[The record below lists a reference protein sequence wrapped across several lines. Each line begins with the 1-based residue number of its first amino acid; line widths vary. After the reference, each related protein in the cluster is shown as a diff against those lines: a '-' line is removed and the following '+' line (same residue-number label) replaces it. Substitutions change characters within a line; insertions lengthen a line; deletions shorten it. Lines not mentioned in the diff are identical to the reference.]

1 VRRRC
6 QAQLEDQMKVA
17 VFSTKSY
24 DREFLTGR
32 NAGAHD
38 LEFFDVR
45 LSAETALLA
54 QGADAVCAFVNDDL
68 GRGVIELLGAAG
80 VRLIALRS
88 AGFNHIDLDAA
99 AAAGLAVAR
108 VPAYSPHAVAEHTMA
123 LILTL
128 NRKTHRAYNRVRE
141 GNFALDGL
149 LGFDL
154 HGKTVG
160 VVGTGLIGTVL
171 VRILGGF
178 GCQVVAHDPVRSSDC
193 EALGVR
199 YLPIDELLAISDI
212 VSLQCPLT
220 PQTFHL
226 IDDASIA
233 RMKPGAML
241 INTSRGAVVDT
252 PAVIRGLKSGHLGS
266 LGLDVY
272 EEEGDLFFEDLSTSF
287 IPDDVFARLLTFPN
301 VLITG
306 HQGFFTKEALTAI
319 ADVTI
324 ANISAFE
331 QHGVPLH
338 PVPAQALVR

>member
-1 VRRRC
+1 
-6 QAQLEDQMKVA
+6 MKVA
-17 VFSTKSY
+17 VFSTKPY
-24 DREFLTGR
+24 DREFLTRR
-32 NAGAHD
+32 NDGKHE

-45 LSAETALLA
+45 LSTETARLA
-54 QGADAVCAFVNDDL
+54 QGAEVVCAFVNDDL
-68 GRGVIELLGAAG
+68 GHGVIEQIDAAG

-88 AGFNHIDLDAA
+88 AGFNHVDLDAA
-99 AAAGLAVAR
+99 AAAGIAVAR
-108 VPAYSPHAVAEHTMA
+108 VPAYSPHAVAEHTIA

-141 GNFALDGL
+141 GNFALEGL
-149 LGFDL
+149 MGFDL

-160 VVGTGLIGTVL
+160 VVGTGLIGSVL
-171 VRILGGF
+171 ARILTGF
-178 GCQVVAHDPVRSSDC
+178 GCRVIAHDPVRNPEC

-199 YLPIDELLAISDI
+199 YLPMEDLLASSDI

-220 PQTFHL
+220 PHTFHL
-226 IDDASIA
+226 IDDAAIG

-241 INTSRGAVVDT
+241 INTSRGAVIDT
-252 PAVIRGLKSGHLGS
+252 PAVIRGLKSGRLGS

-272 EEEGDLFFEDLSTSF
+272 EEEANLFFEDLSTSF

-306 HQGFFTKEALTAI
+306 HQGFFTQEALEAI

-324 ANISAFE
+324 ENITAFADSGAPV
-331 QHGVPLH
+331 HSVPS
-338 PVPAQALVR
+338 QA